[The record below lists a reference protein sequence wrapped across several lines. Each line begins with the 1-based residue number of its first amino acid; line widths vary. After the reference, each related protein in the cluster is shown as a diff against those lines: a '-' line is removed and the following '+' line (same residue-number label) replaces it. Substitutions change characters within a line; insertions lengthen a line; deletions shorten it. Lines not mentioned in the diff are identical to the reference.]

1 MTIFFFLV
9 LLHPNIDYMTFKNP
23 KTRNII
29 AIALLITACAAL
41 ILAIMPRQDNH
52 KSLYDMGHPWP
63 YPDLYAD
70 FDFPIYKDSV
80 EIKAEKDS
88 VRRAIEP
95 YFFFD
100 ENVAAVQL
108 DRFQNDFK
116 EDNHGLSPVVV
127 SQLKAALAAVYDK
140 GIIDNSRY
148 KKIAAD
154 TLHNIRIIRGREV
167 VPQKITEIYTPIA
180 AYDHLFENPK
190 IEASRSKLQ
199 NVELQDYLR
208 SNLVY
213 DLARNREAE
222 KEAETNVIITN
233 GIVERGVKIVGR
245 GEIITPIIF
254 QKLRSYE
261 EEREQRDE
269 ISKNVPST
277 IVGQILYVAT
287 MMLLLVVYIYLFRRD
302 YYEKPRLLVLLF
314 LLLTLFSVSVSLV
327 MRHTFYN
334 VYILPYAIVPMF
346 IRVFMDSRTAF
357 MSHVIMILICAC
369 AVKYQY
375 EFIII
380 QLVAGA
386 VAIDSMRHLTK
397 RSDVFVAAL
406 YVTVATCIIYSA
418 LQLMQDKTAKEF
430 DVSYYK
436 YFCFSGILLLF
447 AYPAMYLIERVF
459 RFTSDVTLI
468 ELSNPSNKLL
478 RHLSMV
484 APGTYQHCTMVG
496 NLAAEI
502 AERIGAQPQLVRTGA
517 LYHDIGKTVNPAYYI
532 ENQKGMTNPLE
543 AKDRREAAQIII
555 SHTKEGILL
564 AKAEGLPDEIID
576 FIRTHHGKSLTKY
589 FYLNYKT
596 EHPEEDVNPDDFSY
610 EGPNPQTKEQAILM
624 MADAVEA
631 ASRSLPDYSEKTITE
646 LVNRII
652 DGQVSEKYFDEC
664 PVSFRDI
671 TDAKQVLIERL
682 MSIYHTRI
690 AYPKG

>member
-1 MTIFFFLV
+1 
-9 LLHPNIDYMTFKNP
+9 MTFKNP

-29 AIALLITACAAL
+29 TIALLITVCTAL
-41 ILAIMPRQDNH
+41 MISIMPRQDNH
-52 KSLYDMGHPWP
+52 KSLYDIGHPWP
-63 YPDLYAD
+63 YLDLYAD

-80 EIKAEKDS
+80 ELNAEKDS
-88 VRRAIEP
+88 LRKAVEP

-100 ENVAAVQL
+100 ENVAIVQL

-116 EDNHGLSPVVV
+116 EDNHGLSPAVI
-127 SQLKAALAAVYDK
+127 SQLKAAIAAVYDK
-140 GIIDNSRY
+140 GIIENSRY

-154 TLHNIRIIRGREV
+154 TLHNIRIIRGKEV
-167 VPQKITEIYTPIA
+167 VPRKITDFYTPVA

-190 IEASRSKLQ
+190 IEANRNKLQ

-213 DLARNREAE
+213 DLARNREEE

-233 GIVERGVKIVGR
+233 GVVEKGVKIVSR
-245 GEIITPIIF
+245 GEIITPIIY

-261 EEREQRDE
+261 EERELRDE
-269 ISKNVPST
+269 ISKSVPST

-287 MMLLLVVYIYLFRRD
+287 MILLIVAYLFLFRRD
-302 YYEKPRLLVLLF
+302 YYEKPRLLFLLF
-314 LLLTLFSVSVSLV
+314 SLITIFSILVSLV

-334 VYILPYAIVPMF
+334 VYILPFALVPMF
-346 IRVFMDSRTAF
+346 IRVFLDSRTAF
-357 MSHVIMILICAC
+357 MSHVMMILICAC

-386 VAIDSMRHLTK
+386 VAIYSMRHLTK

-406 YVTVATCIIYSA
+406 YVTIATCIIYSA
-418 LQLMQDKTAKEF
+418 QQLMQDKTASEF
-430 DVSYYK
+430 DASYYK

-447 AYPAMYLIERVF
+447 AYPMMYLIERLF
-459 RFTSDVTLI
+459 SFTSDVTLI

-502 AERIGAQPQLVRTGA
+502 AEKIGAEPQLVRTGA

-532 ENQKGMTNPLE
+532 ENQKGMSNPLE
-543 AKDRREAAQIII
+543 MKDRKEAARIII
-555 SHTKEGILL
+555 SHTTEGIRL
-564 AKAEGLPDEIID
+564 AKAEGLPEEIID
-576 FIRTHHGKSLTKY
+576 FIRTHHGKGLTKY

-596 EHPEEDVNPDDFSY
+596 EHPEEDVDPAEFSY
-610 EGPNPQTKEQAILM
+610 DGPNPQTVEQAILM

-671 TDAKQVLIERL
+671 NDAKQVLIDRL
-682 MSIYHTRI
+682 MAIYHTRI

>member
-1 MTIFFFLV
+1 
-9 LLHPNIDYMTFKNP
+9 MTFKNA

-29 AIALLITACAAL
+29 AIALLIVVSTALMIAV
-41 ILAIMPRQDNH
+41 MPRQNNH
-52 KSLYDMGHPWP
+52 KLLFDLGHPWQ
-63 YPDLYAD
+63 YQDLIAE
-70 FDFPIYKDSV
+70 FDFPIYKDSL
-80 EIKAEKDS
+80 EISAEKDS
-88 VRRAIEP
+88 VRRAVEP

-108 DRFQNDFK
+108 DRFSNDFQ
-116 EDNHGLSPVVV
+116 EDDHGLSSAVIA
-127 SQLKAALAAVYDK
+127 QLKIAITEIYDK
-140 GIIDNSRY
+140 GILENSRY
-148 KKIAAD
+148 SKIASD
-154 TLHNIRIIRGREV
+154 TLHNIRVIRGKEV
-167 VPQKITEIYTPIA
+167 VPCKIIEFYTPVS
-180 AYDHLFENPK
+180 AYNHLFDNQK
-190 IEASRSKLQ
+190 VASHRNKLQ
-199 NVELQDYLR
+199 NIELQDYLR

-222 KEAETNVIITN
+222 KEAETNVIATN
-233 GIVERGVKIVGR
+233 GFIEKGSRIVDR
-245 GEIITPIIF
+245 GENITPAIYR
-254 QKLRSYE
+254 KLQSYE
-261 EEREQRDE
+261 EAKELRDE
-269 ISKNVPST
+269 GSKSIPST
-277 IVGQILYVAT
+277 IAGQTIFVSV
-287 MMLLLVVYIYLFRRD
+287 MILLLVTYIYLFRRD
-302 YYEKPRLLVLLF
+302 YFQKPRLLFLLF
-314 LLLTLFSVSVSLV
+314 LLITIFSVSASLV

-346 IRVFMDSRTAF
+346 IRVFLDSRTAF
-357 MSHVIMILICAC
+357 ISHVFMILICAC

-375 EFIII
+375 EFIIL

-406 YVTVATCIIYSA
+406 YVTVATCVIFAA

-478 RHLSMV
+478 RQLSMV

-502 AERIGAQPQLVRTGA
+502 AEKIGAQPQLVRTGA

-532 ENQKGMTNPLE
+532 ENQKGMSNPLE
-543 AKDRREAAQIII
+543 TKDRREAAQIII
-555 SHTKEGILL
+555 SHTTEGVLL

-576 FIRTHHGKSLTKY
+576 FIRTHHGRGITKY

-596 EHPEEDVNPDDFSY
+596 EHPEEEVNPEDFSY

-624 MADAVEA
+624 MTDAVEA
-631 ASRSLPDYSEKTITE
+631 ASRSLPEYSEQTITE

-652 DGQVSEKYFDEC
+652 DGQVAEKFFDEC
-664 PVSFRDI
+664 PINFRDI
-671 TDAKQVLIERL
+671 TDAKHVLIDRL